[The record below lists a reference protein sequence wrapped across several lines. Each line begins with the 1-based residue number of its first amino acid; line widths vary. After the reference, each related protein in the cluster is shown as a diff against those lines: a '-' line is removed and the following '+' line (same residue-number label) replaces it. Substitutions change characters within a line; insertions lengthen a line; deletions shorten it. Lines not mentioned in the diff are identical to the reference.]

1 MPSVVF
7 ILCVSHNNRASH
19 EQADVPVDREDVRNN
34 IANGQF
40 KPGHVL
46 LPERELMVQIPIT
59 GVTIRR
65 VFKEWINE
73 FWLENL
79 HCWVR
84 PDRWTFAHEIQR

>member
-46 LPERELMVQIPIT
+46 LPERELMV
-59 GVTIRR
+59 
-65 VFKEWINE
+65 
-73 FWLENL
+73 
-79 HCWVR
+79 
-84 PDRWTFAHEIQR
+84 